1 MSIDLYQAS
10 VPVFV
15 QQLEAMKGVLAKA
28 EAHATARK
36 IQADVLPNARLF
48 PDMFTLVRQVQ
59 IASDFAKGCT
69 ARLAGREVPKWEDT
83 EKTFAELQVRLDKAI
98 DFVKSVPAA
107 EIVGQESRA
116 VSLVAGGQTMN
127 FVAQP
132 YLLGFVLP
140 NFFFHAG
147 MVYAILRHNG
157 VEIGKRD
164 FVGQV

>member
-15 QQLEAMKGVLAKA
+15 QQLQAMKGVLAKA

-36 IQADVLPNARLF
+36 IQPDVLPNARLF

-83 EKTFAELQVRLDKAI
+83 EKTFAELQLRLDKSI
-98 DFVKSVPAA
+98 DFVQSVPAA
-107 EIVGQESRA
+107 EIVGQEGRE
-116 VSLVAGGQTMN
+116 GR
-127 FVAQP
+127 P
-132 YLLGFVLP
+132 
-140 NFFFHAG
+140 
-147 MVYAILRHNG
+147 
-157 VEIGKRD
+157 
-164 FVGQV
+164 

>member
-15 QQLEAMKGVLAKA
+15 KQLQAMKGVLAKA

-36 IQADVLPNARLF
+36 IQPDVLPNARLF

-83 EKTFAELQVRLDKAI
+83 EKTFAELQVRLDKSI
-98 DFVKSVPAA
+98 DFVQSVPES
-107 EIVGQESRA
+107 EIVGQEGRE

-132 YLLGFVLP
+132 YLLSFVLP
-140 NFFFHAG
+140 NFFFHAS
-147 MVYAILRHNG
+147 MVYAILRSNG

-164 FVGQV
+164 FVGQA

>member
-1 MSIDLYQAS
+1 MTINLHQAS

-15 QQLEAMKGVLAKA
+15 QQLRAMKGVLAKA
-28 EAHATARK
+28 EAYAAAKK
-36 IQADVLPNARLF
+36 IQPEVLLNARLF
-48 PDMFTLVRQVQ
+48 PDMLPFVRQVQ

-83 EKTFAELQVRLDKAI
+83 EKTFAELQLRLDKAI
-98 DFVKSVPAA
+98 DFVTAVPAE
-107 EIVGQESRA
+107 EIIGQEARE
-116 VSLVAGGQTMN
+116 VTLPVGGQPMN

-140 NFFFHAG
+140 NFFFHASTA
-147 MVYAILRHNG
+147 YAILRHNG

-164 FVGQV
+164 FVGQL